1 MSGSKEFS
9 QQGSSANPGASVNLS
24 RNPGTLT
31 ELLLRLFCFILC
43 IPSGFALMV
52 KVYGLMEMR
61 PFVLAVCLP
70 CIALLLILVWLTNA
84 KFPLIGT
91 DLAIGAVAGLVGAVA
106 YDLIRIPAVLVGY
119 RVFETISVFGLWLL
133 NAEKSSRFTELAGW
147 SYNYFNGICFGM
159 MYALFMRGRH
169 WGFGVLW
176 AFILESIAIF
186 TPFGLIFS
194 VRGNIPVMF
203 IAYAAHIA
211 YGVPLG
217 KAVQKWQSTRTSL
230 AQMPRLVRLIV
241 LAVAILLLTH
251 PLYSPGRVAAD
262 HRSAA
267 GVFRVEGLSL
277 NPGWLRVQ
285 RGQSVIISNPENW
298 PVTVTLKELGQH
310 FSLGPGESAQ
320 TPRLGP
326 GIFQVFVET
335 SGRTR
340 SSFVLIEPV
349 EQGK

>member
-1 MSGSKEFS
+1 MPGSKEFS
-9 QQGSSANPGASVNLS
+9 AQGSIANPSASVNFS
-24 RNPGTLT
+24 RNPGTHA
-31 ELLLRLFCFILC
+31 ELLLRLICFFLC
-43 IPSGFALMV
+43 VPSGFALMV

-70 CIALLLILVWLTNA
+70 CIALLLILVWATRA
-84 KFPLIGT
+84 RFPLIGS

-106 YDLIRIPAVLVGY
+106 YDLVRIPAVLVGY
-119 RVFETISVFGLWLL
+119 RVFGTISVFGLWLL

-186 TPFGLIFS
+186 TPFGLVFS
-194 VRGNIPVMF
+194 VRGNVPVML
-203 IAYAAHIA
+203 IAYGAHIA

-230 AQMPRLVRLIV
+230 AQMPRVVRLTL
-241 LAVAILLLTH
+241 LAAAILLLTH
-251 PLYSPGRVAAD
+251 PLYSPGSVAAD
-262 HRSAA
+262 HRAAA
-267 GVFRVEGLSL
+267 GVFRVEGLAL
-277 NPGWLRVQ
+277 NPDWLRVQ
-285 RGQSVIISNPENW
+285 RGQSVIVSNAENH
-298 PVTVTLKELGQH
+298 PVTVVFKELGQRM
-310 FSLGPGESAQ
+310 SLRPGESAQ
-320 TPRLGP
+320 SPQFEP
-326 GIFQVFVET
+326 GIYQVFVET
-335 SGRTR
+335 SGRTQ
-340 SSFVLIEPV
+340 SSFVLVEPV